1 MFILKRLCVYLTY
14 DKEKIVDSYI
24 GHMLRELRTCADTLI
39 VVCNEDKVIRGTEIL
54 EKYADEIY
62 YRENIGFDAGGFKDA
77 LCGFIGWERVL
88 RYDEMVL
95 ANDSFFG
102 PFYPM
107 KIVFEQMEAKNADFW
122 GLAKHGEVRGGGR
135 RGFSEYIQ
143 TYFLVVR
150 KTMLYDPRF
159 RMYWEKLPFYQSFED
174 VVFGHEEKF
183 TSYFVDLGY
192 TYEVLADIDANN
204 STVNMANNYFQYAV
218 ISYELIRK
226 RNFPFLKKQ
235 PFSYNTL
242 DGLICQTQ
250 ENLRQ
255 SVDYIDRETDYDVD
269 MIWENLIRTM
279 NMTDLQ
285 RSLHFQYIIPSG
297 QKLCVQ
303 GKTALVV
310 FVSYSGSAEY
320 VTEYLTGLPLNISI
334 HVFVERSELLTE
346 YQNLGLKCKTVSYG
360 RTAELLADFCGY
372 DFVCVLHDA
381 DMSSDVSPS
390 CVGKSYFYHV
400 WDNLIK
406 NAGHVSGVLAQ
417 FVREPRL
424 GFLTSPQP
432 NFGKYFGEYGKGWD
446 GAFEGVFDIVRRL
459 RLACQISA
467 QLPPFRITD
476 NFWIRGCI
484 LEKLKC
490 MEPEDSRYL
499 PFLPILLAQDAGFYS
514 GIVESAG
521 YASMNEVNMQH
532 YLTRIGALFR
542 QGWGDFNSFHDM
554 KEKLFFSALE
564 GFRKECARIYIYGA
578 GESARRYGKR
588 LPEAEAYIVTDGR
601 DKPED
606 IEGKP
611 VKYLSQISVSENCGI
626 VLCMS
631 EKYQR
636 EVISLLERRGLEK
649 YLCI

>member
-1 MFILKRLCVYLTY
+1 MKRLCIYLTY
-14 DKEKIVDSYI
+14 DKEKIVDRYI
-24 GHMLRELRTCADTLI
+24 GYMLRELRTCADTLI
-39 VVCNEDKVIRGTEIL
+39 VVCNEDKVIRGAEIL

-62 YRENIGFDAGGFKDA
+62 YRENIGFDAGGFKEA

-88 RYDEMVL
+88 RYEELIL

-102 PFYPM
+102 PFCPM
-107 KIVFEQMEAKNADFW
+107 KTVFGQMEAKNADFW
-122 GLAKHGEVRGGGR
+122 GLAKHGEVKGGGR

-150 KTMLYDPRF
+150 KTMLHDNRF
-159 RMYWEKLPFYQSFED
+159 RMYWENLPFYQSFEN
-174 VVFGHEEKF
+174 VIFLHEERF
-183 TSYFVDLGY
+183 TSYFADLGY
-192 TYEVLADIDANN
+192 TYDVLADIDANN
-204 STVNMANNYFQYAV
+204 STVNTVNNYFQYAV

-226 RNFPFLKKQ
+226 RGFPFLKRQ

-250 ENLRQ
+250 ENLHQ
-255 SVDYIDRETDYDVD
+255 SLDYIDRETDYDVD

-285 RSLHFQYIIPSG
+285 RSLHLQYIIPSG

-310 FVSYSGSAEY
+310 LVSYFGSAEY
-320 VTEYLTGLPLNISI
+320 VTEYLTGLPSNISVHI
-334 HVFVERSELLTE
+334 FAERSELLTE
-346 YQNLGLKCKTVSYG
+346 YQNQGLKCKTVSYG
-360 RTAELLADFCGY
+360 RTAELLADFCDY
-372 DFVCVLHDA
+372 DFACVLHDA

-400 WDNLIK
+400 WENLIK
-406 NAGHVSGVLAQ
+406 DGGHVCGVLAQ
-417 FVREPRL
+417 FVRQPRL
-424 GFLTSPQP
+424 GFLAPPQP

-446 GAFEGVFDIVRRL
+446 GAFEGVLDIVKRL
-459 RLACQISA
+459 GLTCRISA
-467 QLPPFRITD
+467 QQPPFRITD

-484 LEKLKC
+484 LKKLKG
-490 MEPEDSRYL
+490 MKPVDSRYL

-514 GIVESAG
+514 GIVESAE

-532 YLTRIGALFR
+532 YLTRIGVLFR
-542 QGWGDFNSFHDM
+542 QRWGELHSFQDL
-554 KEKLFFSALE
+554 KEKLFFGALE
-564 GFRKECARIYIYGA
+564 DFRKEYARIYIYGA
-578 GESARRYGKR
+578 GESARRYGKL
-588 LPEAEAYIVTDGR
+588 LPEAEAYIVTDGQSR
-601 DKPED
+601 PEE

-611 VKYLSQISVSENCGI
+611 VKYLSQIPISEECGI
-626 VLCMS
+626 VLCLS
-631 EKYQR
+631 EKNQG
-636 EVISLLERRGLEK
+636 EVIALLEKRGLSH